1 MITIESVERTPERQV
16 LAVIVAIGE
25 YQLLFVQKAGKI
37 VEYKRRSTRIGR
49 AHPEG
54 MRIPISDYRQAIK
67 QVQGIFRE
75 R

>member
-25 YQLLFVQKAGKI
+25 YQLHFVQKAGKI
-37 VEYKRRSTRIGR
+37 VEYKRRCNRIGR
-49 AHPEG
+49 APAEG
-54 MRIPISDYRQAIK
+54 MKVPVADYRQAIK
-67 QVQGIFRE
+67 QVQGIFNE